1 MGMDQKVFFPSEK
14 TSTWPQVADLLAE
27 RKFPVQM
34 RMIDGE
40 LAFPDETPPETW
52 RELRVGTAHGMITLR
67 READGIA
74 LVVWGN
80 ADANMRQEWNALT
93 WALAHLTGGTIR
105 TATGNLSL
113 ADFVRTADLPDGFRE
128 RPD

>member
-1 MGMDQKVFFPSEK
+1 MGMDQKVLFPPAK
-14 TSTWPQVADLLAE
+14 MPTWQQVAELLAD

-40 LAFPDETPPETW
+40 LAFPDEVPPETW
-52 RELRVGTAHGMITLR
+52 RELRVGTPHGMITLR

-80 ADANMRQEWNALT
+80 ADANMRQAWNVLT
-93 WALAHLTGGTIR
+93 WALAHLTGGTIG
-105 TATGNLSL
+105 TSAGNLSL
-113 ADFVRTADLPDGFRE
+113 ADFAKTVELPDEFRD
-128 RPD
+128 RPA